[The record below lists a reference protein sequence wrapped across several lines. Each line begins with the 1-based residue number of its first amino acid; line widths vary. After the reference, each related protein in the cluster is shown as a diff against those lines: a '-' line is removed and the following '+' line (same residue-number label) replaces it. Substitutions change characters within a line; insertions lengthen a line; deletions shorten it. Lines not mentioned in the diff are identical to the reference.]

1 MDTDL
6 QAILLIV
13 VLSISGTKEQ
23 QIEKILIIRRVI
35 LMMLLLNLECLAVTQ
50 IFQSM
55 FQVLL
60 RQEVLTKE

>member
-13 VLSISGTKEQ
+13 VLSISETKEQ
-23 QIEKILIIRRVI
+23 QIGKILIIRRVI

>member
-13 VLSISGTKEQ
+13 VLSISRTKEQ
-23 QIEKILIIRRVI
+23 QIGKILIIRRVI

>member
-13 VLSISGTKEQ
+13 VLSISRTKEQ
-23 QIEKILIIRRVI
+23 QIGKILIIRRVI
-35 LMMLLLNLECLAVTQ
+35 LIMLLLNLECLAVTQ

>member
-6 QAILLIV
+6 KAILLIV

-23 QIEKILIIRRVI
+23 QIGKILIIRRAI

>member
-23 QIEKILIIRRVI
+23 RIGKILIIRRVI

>member
-13 VLSISGTKEQ
+13 FLSISGTKEQ
-23 QIEKILIIRRVI
+23 QIGKILIIRRVI

>member
-1 MDTDL
+1 M
-6 QAILLIV
+6 LLFMNEMP
-13 VLSISGTKEQ
+13 KEQ
-23 QIEKILIIRRVI
+23 QIGKILIIRRVI

>member
-23 QIEKILIIRRVI
+23 QIGKILIIRRVI